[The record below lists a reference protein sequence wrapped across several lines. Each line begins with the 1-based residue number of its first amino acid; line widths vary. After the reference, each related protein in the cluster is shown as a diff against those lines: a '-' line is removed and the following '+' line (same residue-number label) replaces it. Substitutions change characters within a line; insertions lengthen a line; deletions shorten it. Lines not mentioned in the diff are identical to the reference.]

1 MQRTDGD
8 GSFEIELV
16 EATIE
21 TGLRGQRE
29 AKLEALGTIDVRVEE
44 VQRGGEPRSA
54 LVVTFS
60 TGPAAAGRS
69 CESVISL
76 SPGAWVCVRSA
87 RARRRPGARQLA
99 RDAHSLTHSLARSLT
114 DIPKIMETM
123 RDVIVRAARSA

>member
-8 GSFEIELV
+8 GSFEIELI
-16 EATIE
+16 EASIE
-21 TGLRGQRE
+21 TGLRGQTE
-29 AKLEALGTIDVRVEE
+29 PKLEALGTIDVRVEE

-76 SPGAWVCVRSA
+76 SP
-87 RARRRPGARQLA
+87 
-99 RDAHSLTHSLARSLT
+99 